1 MFFAWALLIFWGLT
15 VLFVS
20 ALLWKEIWDN
30 LKK

>member
-1 MFFAWALLIFWGLT
+1 MIFAWVLVIFWGLA